1 MRFIRGW
8 AERNAPPKG
17 STARRTDE
25 TSRGD
30 AWADH
35 RAPRAAVDTERRHTA
50 TARRLSV
57 TGVRAGGRPTPNRA
71 GTGASAAPMVLTSPV
86 SRPHHHPVRR
96 ARATGRPGAR
106 TGAGCSRRDLL
117 RGAAGAMFAA
127 ATPAALTGCG
137 LFDRT
142 PEPEPAPDPLAG
154 LLAATVE
161 LADEYAAA
169 AASVADLDAL
179 LTPIA
184 TTHRAHAAE
193 LARVTGTE
201 LATPTSPAD
210 PTATAQG
217 PAASGSATVG
227 PGSATVGPGGTGT
240 PAPDRAT
247 VVAALRTAEE
257 SARDA
262 AVAACL
268 AATADRAA
276 LLGTIAAARACHLEV
291 LR

>member
-1 MRFIRGW
+1 M
-8 AERNAPPKG
+8 
-17 STARRTDE
+17 
-25 TSRGD
+25 
-30 AWADH
+30 
-35 RAPRAAVDTERRHTA
+35 
-50 TARRLSV
+50 
-57 TGVRAGGRPTPNRA
+57 
-71 GTGASAAPMVLTSPV
+71 

-127 ATPAALTGCG
+127 ATPAAVTGCG

-217 PAASGSATVG
+217 PVASGGATVS
-227 PGSATVGPGGTGT
+227 PDGTGT

>member
-1 MRFIRGW
+1 M
-8 AERNAPPKG
+8 
-17 STARRTDE
+17 
-25 TSRGD
+25 
-30 AWADH
+30 
-35 RAPRAAVDTERRHTA
+35 
-50 TARRLSV
+50 
-57 TGVRAGGRPTPNRA
+57 
-71 GTGASAAPMVLTSPV
+71 

-127 ATPAALTGCG
+127 VTPAAATGCG

-142 PEPEPAPDPLAG
+142 PEPEPALDPLAG

-169 AASVADLDAL
+169 AARVADLDAL

-193 LARVTGTE
+193 LARVTGIE

-210 PTATAQG
+210 PTATAPG
-217 PAASGSATVG
+217 PAASGSATG
-227 PGSATVGPGGTGT
+227 APGSMGPGGTGT
-240 PAPDRAT
+240 PAPDRAA